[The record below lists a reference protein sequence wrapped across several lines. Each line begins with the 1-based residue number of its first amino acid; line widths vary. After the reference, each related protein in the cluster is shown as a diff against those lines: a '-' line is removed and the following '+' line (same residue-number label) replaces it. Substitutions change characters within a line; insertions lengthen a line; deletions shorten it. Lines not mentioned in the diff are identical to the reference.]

1 MKQIAAITAFL
12 LDLDLVAAEQIESW
26 VENPQIV
33 PAGTWRTAKGVVI
46 YRQRYTAVIAIERYP
61 HKRHPAELLFAHISA
76 WLIEHDGERFDNEDA
91 KITTDVEIL
100 DDDTA
105 DILVSI
111 DFVEEVEIVEDEDGP
126 IALAGKT
133 WTLAGIEI
141 DYALAGEVTT

>member
-12 LDLDLVAAEQIESW
+12 IDLDLVAAEQIESW

-33 PAGTWRTAKGVVI
+33 PAGTVRTAKGVVI
-46 YRQRYTAVIAIERYP
+46 YRQSYTAVIAIERFP
-61 HKRHPAELLFAHISA
+61 HKVHPAELLFAHISA

-111 DFVEEVEIVEDEDGP
+111 DFVEEVEIVEDADGP

-133 WTLAGIEI
+133 WSLAGIEI
-141 DYALAGEVTT
+141 DYAEAGEVTT